1 MLQSRAVDSVEQVYK
16 RDVAVLV
23 GEVEG
28 GHRPVV
34 NAELAGDE
42 LHGDG
47 LVHTLAGHFGLDE
60 CVQLLRVMV
69 DGLLV
74 SIVAA
79 G

>member
-1 MLQSRAVDSVEQVYK
+1 M
-16 RDVAVLV
+16 AVLV
-23 GEVEG
+23 GEVKG

-60 CVQLLRVMV
+60 CVQLLRVLAKPSAENSTLS
-69 DGLLV
+69 LL
-74 SIVAA
+74 S
-79 G
+79 